1 MTTTAQTLFRF
12 AGAVLLGAAATAID
26 QRSRTPE
33 PSGAARGAGVTP
45 DAVEQRAQ
53 VVITPGKQSIAFRIN
68 DIAAIAAIAAIAQ
81 PGSRVDVVFVGG
93 AGLSRTE
100 AKLFLENVRLLAI
113 GTVPQ
118 RASDGRTINAAV
130 ATIEVTPDEARRLV
144 IAQRQGEFHLLLRG
158 KGDSE
163 NGGRAP
169 AVSRDSADRRR
180 P

>member
-1 MTTTAQTLFRF
+1 MRTMTTTAQTLFRF

-33 PSGAARGAGVTP
+33 PSGAASGAGVTP
-45 DAVEQRAQ
+45 DAVEHRAQ
-53 VVITPGKQSIAFRIN
+53 VGITPGKQSIAFRIN
-68 DIAAIAAIAAIAQ
+68 DVAAIAAIAQ

-113 GTVPQ
+113 GTIPQ
-118 RASDGRTINAAV
+118 TINAAV
-130 ATIEVTPDEARRLV
+130 ATIEVTPEEARRLV
-144 IAQRQGEFHLLLRG
+144 IAQRQGELHLLLRG

-163 NGGRAP
+163 NGGQAP
-169 AVSRDSADRRR
+169 AVSRDSAARRR

>member
-53 VVITPGKQSIAFRIN
+53 VGITPGKQSIAFRIN
-68 DIAAIAAIAAIAQ
+68 DIAAIAAIAQ

-169 AVSRDSADRRR
+169 AVSRDSAARRQ